1 MTGPLSGRGILI
13 TRPAHQALAS
23 LESLAAAGATT
34 WQLGALDISASEPEG
49 LDAALARF
57 SKAEFAIFV
66 SANAAEHGLA
76 ALARRGIAPPGPAIA
91 AIGSATRALLAAQ
104 GVETHIQSDRGE
116 DSESLL
122 AHPALADVRGKT
134 ILIFRGSSEAGG
146 RALLKTTLT
155 ERGAEVVE
163 AVCYA
168 RRPAQHD
175 PALLAQVHTAL
186 NDKRIHAVQAMS
198 VESLDA
204 LTAALGRTDALLDC
218 LLLVPH
224 PRIAAAATERGF
236 RMVQV
241 ADLGDDAIVR
251 SVVTALQNSSQRNPA

>member
-1 MTGPLSGRGILI
+1 MIGPLSGRGILI
-13 TRPAHQALAS
+13 TRPAHQARAS
-23 LESLAAAGATT
+23 LEALAAAGATT
-34 WQLGALDISASEPEG
+34 WQLRALDITASEPEG
-49 LDAALARF
+49 LDAALSRF
-57 SKAEFAIFV
+57 TDADIAIFI

-76 ALARRGIAPPGPAIA
+76 ALARRHIATSGPAIA
-91 AIGSATRALLAAQ
+91 AIGSATRALLVAQ
-104 GVETHIQSDRGE
+104 GVETRIQSDRGE

-122 AHPALADVRGKT
+122 AHPALADVRGRT

-168 RRPAQHD
+168 RQPARHD
-175 PALLAQVHTAL
+175 TALLAQVRAAL
-186 NDKRIHAVQAMS
+186 DDKRIDAVQAMS

-204 LTAALGRTDALLDC
+204 LTAAIGRTDALLNC

-251 SVVTALQNSSQRNPA
+251 SIVVALENSPQRNQA